1 MLYYLI
7 VTIKYRSGY
16 RSITITCFY
25 LHFVIFHLSSQK
37 YRKMS
42 VRNRLVKS
50 AIPLLLISIFCC
62 LSFTDSN
69 TPPTATARYYDK
81 QTDLLLAS
89 LRKFKTA
96 AARHKLK
103 DSLLPY
109 FFASRTA
116 YKKIELFVDAFLPQK
131 ARAINGPDL
140 LKIDE
145 ENPSD
150 SVFQHG
156 FQVIEA
162 LLYEDKINTVE
173 LKEEINLLIQ
183 NISLIRKD
191 PERVYYFADHRIWH
205 AMRLGVYRIIS
216 MGITGFDVPI
226 SYHAL
231 PETKAVLSSVQ
242 QITHYYKGIIPTAE
256 LKIGDSLYTVAQKYL
271 TIHTDFN
278 TFDRLTFIRQFI
290 NPISSWL
297 TTCSVRYGFINP
309 NGIYPLNPLAS
320 NLFAA
325 DVMNL
330 DFFSPNADYRITAE
344 RIALGKQLFYDPILS
359 GDGSR
364 SCATCHKPEL
374 AFTDGLPKAKGLHNE
389 PLLRNTPTL
398 WNVAY
403 QTAQFYDSRTK
414 VLENQL
420 SAVVHNID
428 EMNGSLKDCI
438 PRLAAHPAYSKL
450 FAAAYPTHGTTVTEY
465 HIANAISS
473 YMRTLISLNSRF
485 DQYMRM
491 QTEDYTQSEKNGFNL
506 FMGKAKCGTCHYA
519 PVFNGLIPPLY
530 EETESETL
538 AVPATSDATSTLD
551 ADEGRYDFTRQPY
564 HRYSFKT
571 PTVRNSALTAP
582 YMHNGV
588 LATLADVVDFYN
600 DGGGYGRGISLP
612 TQTLPTDKLNLS
624 AQEKQDI
631 ITFLHS
637 LTDTVYNNP
646 KTY

>member
-1 MLYYLI
+1 MVIPFKFAEIKEMSVHSKL
-7 VTIKYRSGY
+7 IKYS
-16 RSITITCFY
+16 
-25 LHFVIFHLSSQK
+25 
-37 YRKMS
+37 
-42 VRNRLVKS
+42 
-50 AIPLLLISIFCC
+50 IPLLLACIFFS
-62 LSFTDSN
+62 LSFTQNN
-69 TPPTATARYYDK
+69 TPHTTTARYFDT
-81 QTDLLLAS
+81 QTDLLLAT

-96 AARHKLK
+96 STRHKHR

-116 YKKIELFVDAFLPQK
+116 YKKIEFFVDAFIPQK
-131 ARAINGPDL
+131 SRAINGPDL

-162 LLYEDKINTVE
+162 ILHEDKLNSTE
-173 LKEEINLLIQ
+173 LKAEINLLLQ

-191 PERVYYFADHRIWH
+191 PERIYYFSDYRIWY

-216 MGITGFDVPI
+216 MGITGFDVPLT
-226 SYHAL
+226 YHAL
-231 PETKAVLSSVQ
+231 PETKAVLSSAQ
-242 QITHYYKGIIPTAE
+242 QITHLYSTIIPATD
-256 LKIGDSLYTVAQKYL
+256 LNYGDSLFAAAHKYL
-271 TIHTDFN
+271 TAHTNFN
-278 TFDRLTFIRQFI
+278 TFDRLTFTRHYI

-297 TTCSVRYGFINP
+297 TTCSMRFGFINP
-309 NGIYPLNPLAS
+309 EGIYPLNPLAS

-325 DVMNL
+325 DIININ
-330 DFFSPNADYRITAE
+330 FFSPNADYRITPE

-398 WNVAY
+398 WNVAM

-438 PRLAAHPAYSKL
+438 PRLAKHPVYSKL

-485 DQYMRM
+485 DQYMRL

-538 AVPATSDATSTLD
+538 AVPATSDAVSALD
-551 ADEGRYDFTRQPY
+551 ADEGRYDFTHQPY
-564 HRYSFKT
+564 HRHSFKT
-571 PTVRNSALTAP
+571 PTVRNAALTAP

-588 LATLADVVDFYN
+588 LPTLADVVDFYN
-600 DGGGYGRGISLP
+600 DGGGYGRGILLP

-631 ITFLHS
+631 IAFMHS
-637 LTDTVYNNP
+637 LTDTVYNNTLP
-646 KTY
+646 Y

>member
-1 MLYYLI
+1 
-7 VTIKYRSGY
+7 
-16 RSITITCFY
+16 
-25 LHFVIFHLSSQK
+25 
-37 YRKMS
+37 MS
-42 VRNRLVKS
+42 VQKRLLKS
-50 AIPLLLISIFCC
+50 VIPTLLVCVFFFV
-62 LSFTDSN
+62 SFTDDN
-69 TPPTATARYYDK
+69 TAHTATAQYFDS
-81 QTDLLLAS
+81 QTDQLLTS
-89 LRKFKTA
+89 LHKFKNA
-96 AARHKLK
+96 AARHKRR

-109 FFASRTA
+109 FVASRTA

-162 LLYEDKINTVE
+162 ILYEDKINTTE
-173 LKEEINLLIQ
+173 LKTEINLLVK

-205 AMRLGVYRIIS
+205 AMRLSVYRIIS
-216 MGITGFDVPI
+216 LGITGFDVPM

-231 PETKAVLSSVQ
+231 PETKAVLHSVQ
-242 QITHYYKGIIPTAE
+242 QITHYYKDLIPTAE
-256 LKIGDSLYTVAQKYL
+256 LNKGDSMYTAAQKYL
-271 TIHTDFN
+271 TAHTDFN
-278 TFDRLTFIRQFI
+278 TFDRLTFIRQYL

-297 TTCSVRYGFINP
+297 TSCSMRYGFINP

-320 NLFAA
+320 HLFAA
-325 DVMNL
+325 DIMNI
-330 DFFSPNADYRITAE
+330 DFFSPNTDYRLTPE

-374 AFTDGLPKAKGLHNE
+374 AFTDGLPKAKGLHSE
-389 PLLRNTPTL
+389 PLQRNTPTL
-398 WNVAY
+398 WNVPF
-403 QTAQFYDSRTK
+403 QTSQFYDSRTK

-420 SAVVHNID
+420 SAVVHNTD

-438 PRLAAHPAYSKL
+438 PRLATHPAYSKM

-473 YMRTLISLNSRF
+473 YMRTLVSLNSRF
-485 DQYMRM
+485 DQYMRL
-491 QTEDYTQSEKNGFNL
+491 QTDELTTAEKNGFNL

-551 ADEGRYDFTRQPY
+551 ADEGRYYFTRQPY

-571 PTVRNSALTAP
+571 PTVRNAALTAP

-588 LATLADVVDFYN
+588 LATLSDVIDFYN

-631 ITFLHS
+631 IAFLQS

-646 KTY
+646 QTY